1 MTVIILSERN
11 DMVLCVLINETLV
24 IKLTEY
30 NFTPT
35 KTGLSS
41 DRQSGSRC
49 EALVDINNK
58 HQTDGNTNCK

>member
-1 MTVIILSERN
+1 MFYVFLYMIK
-11 DMVLCVLINETLV
+11 TLV

-41 DRQSGSRC
+41 DRQSGSGC
-49 EALVDINNK
+49 EA
-58 HQTDGNTNCK
+58 